1 MKNPTE
7 TYMKNPPENPLDL
20 PPICSRQVVA
30 DLPPIWVWDMSEEES
45 LGRSRGREELRERG
59 ARLGLGVEIKILMKE
74 IFINKKKMLY
84 LQHFYN
90 KS

>member
-1 MKNPTE
+1 
-7 TYMKNPPENPLDL
+7 
-20 PPICSRQVVA
+20 
-30 DLPPIWVWDMSEEES
+30 MSEEES
-45 LGRSRGREELRERG
+45 LGRSRGREELRERE